1 MRHIGSIG
9 LIVLFC
15 FLTTFATAA
24 VEPAKTHFDYR
35 REAVAA
41 YQAKD
46 SPAMLAACE
55 SALQLRPDSPRYFY
69 NLAIAQL
76 LTSQPDAALGTLRQ
90 LAALG
95 ISMSIARSEDLAPL
109 RERPEF
115 AAILNTMAGNLAPHG
130 KLTTLHELPETAG
143 ILEGLAWRESTG
155 DLFVGDVH
163 QRCIWRIGAD
173 GRLVP
178 FSQSEALY
186 GVFGLVVD
194 EARDAL
200 WAATSS
206 LPEIAG
212 YSDAIRGRA
221 ALAEISLKTGELR
234 RLIPIP
240 DDGREHVLGD
250 LTLAPDGTVYLTD
263 SVAPIIWRLLP
274 DATELEIFCESTT
287 FASLQGI
294 GLIHRGKSLLISDYA
309 NGLHVIDLATRKI
322 HSLTPPA
329 HITLL
334 GMDGLLVSNEA
345 IYAVQNGISPQRV
358 VRFTLTPSSDTIT
371 DFAVVASGLPGME
384 DLTLI
389 SLVSGRPTFI
399 AGSGWTQFDGAKE
412 PPPPHPS
419 RILQLPTP

>member
-163 QRCIWRIGAD
+163 QRC
-173 GRLVP
+173 
-178 FSQSEALY
+178 
-186 GVFGLVVD
+186 
-194 EARDAL
+194 
-200 WAATSS
+200 
-206 LPEIAG
+206 
-212 YSDAIRGRA
+212 
-221 ALAEISLKTGELR
+221 
-234 RLIPIP
+234 
-240 DDGREHVLGD
+240 
-250 LTLAPDGTVYLTD
+250 
-263 SVAPIIWRLLP
+263 
-274 DATELEIFCESTT
+274 
-287 FASLQGI
+287 
-294 GLIHRGKSLLISDYA
+294 
-309 NGLHVIDLATRKI
+309 
-322 HSLTPPA
+322 
-329 HITLL
+329 
-334 GMDGLLVSNEA
+334 
-345 IYAVQNGISPQRV
+345 
-358 VRFTLTPSSDTIT
+358 
-371 DFAVVASGLPGME
+371 
-384 DLTLI
+384 
-389 SLVSGRPTFI
+389 
-399 AGSGWTQFDGAKE
+399 
-412 PPPPHPS
+412 
-419 RILQLPTP
+419 